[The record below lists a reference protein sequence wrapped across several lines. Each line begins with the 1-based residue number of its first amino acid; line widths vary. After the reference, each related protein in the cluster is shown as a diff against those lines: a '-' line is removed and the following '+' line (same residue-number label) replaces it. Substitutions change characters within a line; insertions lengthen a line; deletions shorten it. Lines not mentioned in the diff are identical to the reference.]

1 MTQSFCL
8 NNVMSWRNNVYTTKK
23 KPRRAGLYAPPAA
36 ANMISVTLL
45 DDSHKFPWLLKSKS
59 ARRVPLRCGTQ
70 FALCLGLI
78 ALRMTVA
85 FAGEKSKIRCTPLIS
100 RGRNR
105 ARSGNGTHHVP
116 FPSSKAVKAPP
127 GLCQENAFSP
137 SMKSFAPAKRFHRI
151 IFRHP

>member
-1 MTQSFCL
+1 MKIIRPSRFRPFSLSEKHEKTDGRNRPLDVRCL
-8 NNVMSWRNNVYTTKK
+8 V
-23 KPRRAGLYAPPAA
+23 LPPLFPKI
-36 ANMISVTLL
+36 ISASKTTLL
-45 DDSHKFPWLLKSKS
+45 LLKSNP

-78 ALRMTVA
+78 VLRMTVA

-105 ARSGNGTHHVP
+105 ARSGNGTPHVP

-127 GLCQENAFSP
+127 GLCQESAFSP
-137 SMKSFAPAKRFHRI
+137 PWEEPRGSSFPLLLKI
-151 IFRHP
+151 K